1 MIKSYQKNKTKQEI
15 KQACIEVLFPQQ
27 ATLKECKLLIENRY
41 SVKLS
46 NKEFSKWRKEYE
58 ATNTNQ
64 PSDADQISEV
74 KEDKKEV
81 KVDNTKLS
89 NYISN
94 IESNIQSGKY
104 ANKN

>member
-1 MIKSYQKNKTKQEI
+1 MAIKNTILNDLKIIRKNKKKEEI

-27 ATLKECKLLIENRY
+27 ATLKECKLLIESHY

-58 ATNTNQ
+58 ATKANQ

-74 KEDKKEV
+74 KEDKKE
-81 KVDNTKLS
+81 DEELS
-89 NYISN
+89 NGTN
-94 IESNIQSGKY
+94 NQE
-104 ANKN
+104 

>member
-1 MIKSYQKNKTKQEI
+1 MATKRTLLKDLKVIRKNEKKEEI

-58 ATNTNQ
+58 ATKANQ
-64 PSDADQISEV
+64 PSDACHIILPNEDN
-74 KEDKKEV
+74 KEYEEL
-81 KVDNTKLS
+81 NNGT
-89 NYISN
+89 NN
-94 IESNIQSGKY
+94 QE
-104 ANKN
+104 

>member
-1 MIKSYQKNKTKQEI
+1 MATKRTLLKDLKVIRKNEKKEEI

-58 ATNTNQ
+58 ETNANQ
-64 PSDADQISEV
+64 SSDACHILVPNEDN
-74 KEDKKEV
+74 KEYEE
-81 KVDNTKLS
+81 LS
-89 NYISN
+89 NGTN
-94 IESNIQSGKY
+94 NQE
-104 ANKN
+104 

>member
-1 MIKSYQKNKTKQEI
+1 MASKRTLLKDLKVIRKNEKKEEI

-27 ATLKECKLLIENRY
+27 ATLKECKLIIEKSF
-41 SVKLS
+41 SVQLS

-74 KEDKKEV
+74 KEDKKE
-81 KVDNTKLS
+81 DEELS
-89 NYISN
+89 NGTN
-94 IESNIQSGKY
+94 NQE
-104 ANKN
+104 